1 MSEPS
6 TIRVERPEPGVAILR
21 LYRPDRL
28 NALTKR
34 ALYAGL
40 DTLLALALEMEV
52 EVEVE
57 SPGQAFA
64 TGDPGIPAVLAAVRE
79 QLGHS

>member
-6 TIRVERPEPGVAILR
+6 TIRVERPEPGVAIAR
-21 LYRPDRL
+21 LYRPDQL

-34 ALYAGL
+34 ALYA
-40 DTLLALALEMEV
+40 
-52 EVEVE
+52 
-57 SPGQAFA
+57 
-64 TGDPGIPAVLAAVRE
+64 AVRE